1 MTRLIAV
8 KRGLLVGLFVGII
21 ISFFRFTI
29 NNLLVIWKQ
38 LYHFAGTSISGL
50 ILIIIFFIIL
60 TFIIGQFIKFN
71 PHIMGSGIPEVELQ
85 LIDRLKLNPISIL
98 VSKFIAGSLSIG
110 TGGFLGRE
118 GPSVQL
124 GAAVGQIYAEKFRL
138 TDNDWRLLVA
148 TGAASGLSAAF
159 GAPLAG
165 TMFVLEEISHSF
177 SSILWIEALSGS
189 LISDMVADQFFGL
202 RPVLYIHYE
211 NSFPLRYY
219 WLLLILGL
227 ILGILG
233 YFYQKATLNVHFLY
247 NFLGRI
253 SRENQIIVML
263 MSILP
268 VGIFYPQLLGG
279 GENLIK
285 VLSTTKISLSVGIAF
300 LLIRFIFSAIS
311 FGSGAPGGIFMPIL
325 TLGALIGLIAGKLMI
340 MCNLISALYLPNII
354 IFSLAGYFACIS
366 KAPFTAVI
374 LITEMVGSLSHLLP
388 LAFISL
394 VAYLMVD
401 ILGGA
406 PIYESLSKRIDLKHE
421 LKHIDS
427 RLVSFEFLVSPLGEL
442 NNKEVREI
450 RWPQNVILIKVLRNN
465 SELLAKGDL
474 ILKPKD
480 RLILLA
486 PVEDIAEIK
495 HELSV
500 LN

>member
-311 FGSGAPGGIFMPIL
+311 FGSGAP
-325 TLGALIGLIAGKLMI
+325 KV
-340 MCNLISALYLPNII
+340 NIYANI
-354 IFSLAGYFACIS
+354 DFRCINWFNCR
-366 KAPFTAVI
+366 KINDYV
-374 LITEMVGSLSHLLP
+374 
-388 LAFISL
+388 
-394 VAYLMVD
+394 
-401 ILGGA
+401 
-406 PIYESLSKRIDLKHE
+406 
-421 LKHIDS
+421 
-427 RLVSFEFLVSPLGEL
+427 
-442 NNKEVREI
+442 
-450 RWPQNVILIKVLRNN
+450 
-465 SELLAKGDL
+465 
-474 ILKPKD
+474 
-480 RLILLA
+480 
-486 PVEDIAEIK
+486 
-495 HELSV
+495 
-500 LN
+500 